1 MIDTIKTLPVAKKGG
16 ISEKQGTDI
25 LYEHFELDKL

>member
-16 ISEKQGTDI
+16 ISEKTGVSKNHQYLFHLT
-25 LYEHFELDKL
+25 